1 MGKFKEIKISLES
14 IDMVDIILAILL
26 LISIIALANFKLENE
41 KLLKQND
48 LICGDLNEI
57 KYENELL
64 YNANEELKEKY
75 EYVVDIIRSTDRYQS
90 VEDIEGGKTNE

>member
-14 IDMVDIILAILL
+14 IDMVDIILTILL
-26 LISIIALANFKLENE
+26 LISIIALVNFKLENE

-57 KYENELL
+57 KFENELL

-75 EYVVDIIRSTDRYQS
+75 ERVINLINSVDRYS
-90 VEDIEGGKTNE
+90 FAKEFEEDK

>member
-14 IDMVDIILAILL
+14 IDMVDIILTILL
-26 LISIIALANFKLENE
+26 LISIIALVNFKLENE

-57 KYENELL
+57 KFENELL
-64 YNANEELKEKY
+64 YNANEELKEEY
-75 EYVVDIIRSTDRYQS
+75 ERVINLINSVDRYS
-90 VEDIEGGKTNE
+90 FAKEFEEDK

>member
-1 MGKFKEIKISLES
+1 MGKFKEIKITLES
-14 IDMVDIILAILL
+14 IDMVDIILTILL

-57 KYENELL
+57 KFENELL
-64 YNANEELKEKY
+64 YNANEKLKEEY
-75 EYVVDIIRSTDRYQS
+75 ERVINLINSTDRYS
-90 VEDIEGGKTNE
+90 FAKEFEEEK

>member
-14 IDMVDIILAILL
+14 IDVLDIILTILL

-57 KYENELL
+57 KFENELL
-64 YNANEELKEKY
+64 YNANEELKEEY
-75 EYVVDIIRSTDRYQS
+75 ERVINLINSVDRYS
-90 VEDIEGGKTNE
+90 FAKEFEEDK

>member
-14 IDMVDIILAILL
+14 IDMVDIILTILL
-26 LISIIALANFKLENE
+26 LISIVALANFKLENE

-57 KYENELL
+57 KFENELL
-64 YNANEELKEKY
+64 YNANEKLKEEY
-75 EYVVDIIRSTDRYQS
+75 ERVINLINSVDRYS
-90 VEDIEGGKTNE
+90 FAKEFEEDK

>member
-1 MGKFKEIKISLES
+1 MSF
-14 IDMVDIILAILL
+14 ILAILL

-57 KYENELL
+57 KYENKSL
-64 YNANEELKEKY
+64 YNANEELKKNY
-75 EYVVDIIRSTDRYQS
+75 EYVVDIIRSTDRYQDAKEFK
-90 VEDIEGGKTNE
+90 EDK

>member
-14 IDMVDIILAILL
+14 IDMVDIILTILL

-57 KYENELL
+57 KFENELL
-64 YNANEELKEKY
+64 YNANEKLKEEY
-75 EYVVDIIRSTDRYQS
+75 ERVINLINSVDRYS
-90 VEDIEGGKTNE
+90 FAKEFEEDK

>member
-1 MGKFKEIKISLES
+1 MGKFKEIKITLES
-14 IDMVDIILAILL
+14 IDMVDIILTILL

-57 KYENELL
+57 KFENELL
-64 YNANEELKEKY
+64 YNANEELKEEY
-75 EYVVDIIRSTDRYQS
+75 ERVINLINSVDRYS
-90 VEDIEGGKTNE
+90 FAKEFEEDK

>member
-57 KYENELL
+57 KYENKSL
-64 YNANEELKEKY
+64 YNANEELKKNY
-75 EYVVDIIRSTDRYQS
+75 EYVVDIIRSTDRYQDAKEFK
-90 VEDIEGGKTNE
+90 EDK

>member
-1 MGKFKEIKISLES
+1 MGAYKRIKTSLEE
-14 IDMVDIILAILL
+14 IDILDIILTILL
-26 LISIIALANFKLENE
+26 IISLFYSLKLQVDNDN
-41 KLLKQND
+41 LLKQND
-48 LICGDLNEI
+48 ILCGDLNEI

-64 YNANEELKEKY
+64 YNANEELKKDY

>member
-14 IDMVDIILAILL
+14 IDIVDIILTILL

-48 LICGDLNEI
+48 LICSDLNEI
-57 KYENELL
+57 KFENELL
-64 YNANEELKEKY
+64 YNANEKIKEEY
-75 EYVVDIIRSTDRYQS
+75 ERVINLINSVDRYS
-90 VEDIEGGKTNE
+90 FAKEFEEDK